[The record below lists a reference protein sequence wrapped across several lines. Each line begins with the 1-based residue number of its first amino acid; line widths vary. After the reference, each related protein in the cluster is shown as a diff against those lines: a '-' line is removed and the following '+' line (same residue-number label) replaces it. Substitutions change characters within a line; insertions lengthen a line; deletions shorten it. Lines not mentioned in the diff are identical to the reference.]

1 MKNKKFNFSFSYK
14 HNGGKGAEECE
25 GLEWEGDFEEAD
37 IEVIEDPQIDPGAV
51 KNFELLS
58 Q

>member
-1 MKNKKFNFSFSYK
+1 MKNKKFNFYFSYK

-37 IEVIEDPQIDPGAV
+37 IEVIAMEVLGNYQFV
-51 KNFELLS
+51 FCE
-58 Q
+58 